1 MLNNLRPIVDDILSK
16 TDIVAVISS
25 YIPVTKK
32 GRNFVAVC
40 PFHDDHHPSMQI
52 SQEKQIFKCF
62 SCGASGN
69 AISFVERYE
78 KISFMAALFKVAEIM
93 GISDPRLRKEDFT
106 PRIDER
112 TASLYACINDLERYY
127 QYGLSTPEA
136 EKARDYLAKRGITQN
151 DIQKYG
157 IGYSLLDG
165 AKTVEYLRQ
174 RKHSVKSIED
184 IGIASASAKGMSD
197 NNAGR
202 LVFPL
207 RNANG
212 QVVGFSARRLQDD
225 GSPKYVNS
233 PETPIFKKG
242 KVLYNYDL
250 ARQTAKRAGY
260 IYLLEGFMDV
270 MALGRA
276 GIENAIALMGTSL
289 TSEQIAML
297 RQLSV
302 EIRICLD
309 GDAPGQEG
317 MMKIISQ
324 LNKALL
330 PFRLVSNPGDLRDP
344 DDIYQEEGKEALV
357 QKMNNLVDPFSF
369 QVDYYTNVRKL
380 VTPEERLKV
389 MHYFIPQLRNIP
401 SGLERENTIIKLAK
415 ATGYEEEAIRKE
427 INKAEPGQK
436 TEEEIEYGEE
446 VEATALHPERRFR
459 KRLFKAERET
469 LYYMLTHPEAI
480 EFFKKNIDNFMT
492 KNYNEIANYII
503 DYSRSRSDVV
513 SLPLL
518 VSDIESNEEEENKD
532 GLIATLNEV
541 AEDRYHPEFSLEAL
555 KTCASAI
562 EEEKS
567 RAAEDM
573 LIKTDLEGKDVAEQ
587 AALLKEYAKKKRS
600 RLKKSSTKK
609 EGGN

>member
-1 MLNNLRPIVDDILSK
+1 MLHTLRPIVDDILSK

-78 KISFMAALFKVAEIM
+78 KISFMGALFKVAEIM
-93 GISDPRLRKEDFT
+93 GISDPRLHKEDFA

-112 TASLYACINDLERYY
+112 TAALYACINDLERYY
-127 QYGLSTPEA
+127 QYGLTTPEA
-136 EKARDYLAKRGITQN
+136 EKARDYLSKRGITQS
-151 DIQKYG
+151 DIQKFG
-157 IGYSLLDG
+157 IGYSLQDG
-165 AKTVEYLRQ
+165 AKTIEYLRQ

-184 IGIASASAKGMSD
+184 IGIASASPKGMSD
-197 NNAGR
+197 SNAGR

-212 QVVGFSARRLQDD
+212 QVVGFSARRLYDD

-242 KVLYNYDL
+242 KILYNYDI
-250 ARQTAKRAGY
+250 ARQSAKRAGY
-260 IYLLEGFMDV
+260 VYLLEGFMDV
-270 MALGRA
+270 MALSRA
-276 GIENAIALMGTSL
+276 GLESAVALMGTSL
-289 TSEQIAML
+289 TSEQIGML
-297 RQLSV
+297 RQLNV

-324 LNKALL
+324 LNKAFLS
-330 PFRLVSNPGDLRDP
+330 FRLVSNPGDLRDP
-344 DDIYQEEGKEALV
+344 DDIYQEEGKEAVV
-357 QKMNNLVDPFSF
+357 QKMSRLVDPFSF

-446 VEATALHPERRFR
+446 VETTALHPERRFR

-469 LYYMLTHPEAI
+469 LYYMFTHPEAV

-541 AEDRYHPEFSLEAL
+541 AEDRYHPEFSLEVL

-562 EEEKS
+562 EEEKN

-573 LIKTDLEGKDVAEQ
+573 LIKTDLEGKDVTEQ

-600 RLKKSSTKK
+600 RLKKSSTKI